1 MTPGSTTATMLSVSS
16 SLMARIPAR
25 TRAIPPWAGT
35 EPPERPVP
43 APRGTTGTS
52 WSEAKRR
59 TADTSAGFRTWA
71 ITSGKALMLVPS

>member
-1 MTPGSTTATMLSVSS
+1 MTPGSTTATMLSASN

-35 EPPERPVP
+35 EPPESPVP

-52 WSEAKRR
+52 WSEANRR
-59 TADTSAGFRTWA
+59 TADTSAALRTWA
-71 ITSGKALMLVPS
+71 ITSGRALMLVPS